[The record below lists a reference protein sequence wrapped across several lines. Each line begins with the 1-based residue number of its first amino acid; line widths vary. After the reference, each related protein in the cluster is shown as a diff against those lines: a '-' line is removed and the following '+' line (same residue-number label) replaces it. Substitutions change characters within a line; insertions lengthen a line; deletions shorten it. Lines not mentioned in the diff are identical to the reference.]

1 MISCRYCAAVVSWS
15 LAAMLRVC
23 TWPDKDPFGE
33 LAVAVESDAR
43 TSSIDRPTPASAPGS
58 TETRTAGCCPPPTVT
73 CPTPDTCEIFC
84 ARMVFA
90 VSKSWAIGSV
100 PDVNATIMMGASAGF
115 AFR

>member
-23 TWPDKDPFGE
+23 TWPDKIPSASCGSGGE
-33 LAVAVESDAR
+33 RRAHVLHRQAHA
-43 TSSIDRPTPASAPGS
+43 ASAPGS

-84 ARMVFA
+84 AQDGVRRVEQLGHR
-90 VSKSWAIGSV
+90 KRLGGQR
-100 PDVNATIMMGASAGF
+100 TIMIGAVGGF
-115 AFR
+115 ALR